1 MKKINLS
8 GEWML
13 CKDGCPNETY
23 KAMVPGD
30 IHKDLLNAGVIE
42 DPYYSDNSKKCAW
55 VAETD
60 WRYTK
65 IFKADKLEAVTY
77 LVFEGIDTIS
87 EIYLNGKKIA
97 DTDNMFYKYR
107 FDVSEHIVKGENKLE
122 VVLKSIRNELKKYPD
137 EGYFGCFN
145 VQRIF
150 VRKAQC
156 HFSWDWAPDFP
167 AAGIWKDVYV
177 ESITDTY
184 INDYKLVTQND
195 GSVTFFVNLPE
206 DCRYGKEREIE
217 ITLDGK
223 SYKYKT
229 TDTKNFFT
237 VKIDNPKL
245 WWPRFLGE
253 ANLYD
258 YNIKLFS
265 DGVLQDEK
273 NGRIGL
279 RSIRFEQ
286 LPTENADGF
295 TCQLYVNDTPVYLK
309 GANWVPLNVMTGCIE
324 REDYEKAIKLAYD
337 ANFSMLRVWGGGIYE
352 NDVFFEICDELGIM
366 VWQDFA
372 YACADVPDNLP
383 EFVEK
388 AITEAEYQVQR
399 LRNFTS
405 LVLYCGG
412 NEKTGS
418 HGFNKK
424 YGDRIIYYYIR
435 GVVDHLDGTRPYFP
449 SSPWGYGDIGNTQS
463 SGDCH
468 CNSYQ
473 KSMISPENPDGVG
486 IENFRDAL
494 KLFDASLV
502 SEIAVQG
509 APLLSSLKKYI
520 PEDKLWPINEIYD
533 LHFMCNPYDG
543 TGKMFPQIQYEAAE
557 KLFGEIGSVQEFC
570 KKSSTL
576 HSELL
581 RADCEYHKTKIG
593 KCSGTMTWMFND
605 IWPCGTW
612 SVVDHYLT
620 PMPAYYSLKRAFCP
634 NNFIITK
641 TINGY
646 ELFAVNETN
655 KEMEYDIEFGISDLY
670 GNLVGD
676 GGKKQGCVKAYSSE
690 LIWSFSDDTKADQFM
705 FAKGTFGDDYRDTTI
720 FGHLWKEIDFVEPEL
735 DVNFESIAD
744 GVIATITTKNYAR
757 TVNIASSSQD
767 NLVYSDNYFDLMP
780 GCTKSIVIK
789 GENINTDNLVVR
801 NWVSSWDF

>member
-1 MKKINLS
+1 MKKICLN
-8 GEWML
+8 GEWL
-13 CKDGCPNETY
+13 LRKDGVAGEIY
-23 KAMVPGD
+23 KATVPGD
-30 IHKDLLNAGVIE
+30 IHKDLLNAGVID
-42 DPYYSDNSKKCAW
+42 DPYYSDNSHRCGW

-60 WRYTK
+60 WRYIKTFTADSLDK
-65 IFKADKLEAVTY
+65 ITHLI
-77 LVFEGIDTIS
+77 FEGIDTIA
-87 EIYLNGKKIA
+87 EIYLNGIKIA

-107 FDVSEHIVKGENKLE
+107 LDVSDYISQGENTLE
-122 VVLKSIRNELKKYPD
+122 VVIKSIRNELKKYPD

-167 AAGIWKDVYV
+167 AAGIWKDVYI
-177 ESITDTY
+177 ESISDTY

-195 GSVTFFVNLPE
+195 GSVTFFVNMPE
-206 DCRYGKEREIE
+206 DCDYGKEREIE

-223 SYKYKT
+223 TYSYTT

-237 VKIDNPKL
+237 LKIDNPKL

-253 ANLYD
+253 PYLYD

-265 DGVLQDEK
+265 DSRLQDEK
-273 NGRIGL
+273 SGRIGI
-279 RSIRFEQ
+279 RSVKFEQ
-286 LPTENADGF
+286 LPTEDGDGF
-295 TCQLYVNDTPVYLK
+295 TCQLYINDTPVYLK
-309 GANWVPLNVMTGCIE
+309 GANWVPLDVMTGCIDKE
-324 REDYEKAIKLAYD
+324 TYEKAIKLAYD

-352 NDVFFEICDELGIM
+352 SDTFFEICDELGIM

-372 YACADVPDNLP
+372 YACADVPDNIP

-388 AITEAEYQVQR
+388 AVTEAEYQVQR

-418 HGFNKK
+418 HGLNKK

-473 KSMISPENPDGVG
+473 KSMISPENPDAVG

-494 KLFDASLV
+494 KHFKASLV

-509 APLLSSLKKYI
+509 APTISSLKKYI
-520 PEDKLWPINEIYD
+520 PDDKLWPINEIYD
-533 LHFMCNPYDG
+533 IHFMCNPYDG
-543 TGKMFPQIQYEAAE
+543 TGKMFPQIQLEAAQ
-557 KLFGEIGSVQEFC
+557 KLFGDIDSVEDFC

-576 HSELL
+576 HSELV
-581 RADCEYHKTKIG
+581 RADCEYHKTRIG

-620 PMPAYYSLKRAFCP
+620 PMPAYYSLKRAFYA
-634 NNFIITK
+634 NNLIITK
-641 TINGY
+641 TVNGY

-655 KEMEYDIEFGISDLY
+655 AKMGYSVEFGVSDLQ
-670 GNLVGD
+670 GNIIGCH
-676 GGKKQGCVKAYSSE
+676 GKKQGLLKEYSSE
-690 LIWSFSDDTKADQFM
+690 LITIFNCDDTDNCFM
-705 FAKGTFGDDYRDTTI
+705 YAKGIIGGDERDATI
-720 FGHLWKEIDFVEPEL
+720 FSGLWKDITFAEPGLSVEYEEVPEGIKARI
-735 DVNFESIAD
+735 S
-744 GVIATITTKNYAR
+744 TKNYAR
-757 TVNIASSSQD
+757 VVNIACLNRED
-767 NLVYSDNYFDLMP
+767 LIYSDNYFDMMP
-780 GCTKSIVIK
+780 GSVKTVMIK
-789 GENINTDNLVVR
+789 GKDINIKDLIVR
-801 NWVSSWDF
+801 NWLDKWEF